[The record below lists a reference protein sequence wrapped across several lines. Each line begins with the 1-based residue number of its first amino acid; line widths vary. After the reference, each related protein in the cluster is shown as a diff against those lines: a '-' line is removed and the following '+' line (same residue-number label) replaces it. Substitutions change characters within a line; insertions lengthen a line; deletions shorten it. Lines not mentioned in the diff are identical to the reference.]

1 MAWRLAREFT
11 SVLVELVERVLDRRG
26 RHGHERWVAASV
38 LRLAHLLH
46 LLVRV
51 RWRVPPL
58 PPRMNGAGRVVRHH
72 RSDSAAPLAVTM
84 ITCTT
89 EQQQPL
95 HYHKK
100 RCDLKV
106 FWALRLCFTA

>member
-72 RSDSAAPLAVTM
+72 RSDSAAPLAVT
-84 ITCTT
+84 TT
-89 EQQQPL
+89 QQQPL
-95 HYHKK
+95 YCKK

-106 FWALRLCFTA
+106 FWALRLCFTT

>member
-38 LRLAHLLH
+38 LRLAHLLL

-84 ITCTT
+84 
-89 EQQQPL
+89 
-95 HYHKK
+95 HH
-100 RCDLKV
+100 R
-106 FWALRLCFTA
+106 AA